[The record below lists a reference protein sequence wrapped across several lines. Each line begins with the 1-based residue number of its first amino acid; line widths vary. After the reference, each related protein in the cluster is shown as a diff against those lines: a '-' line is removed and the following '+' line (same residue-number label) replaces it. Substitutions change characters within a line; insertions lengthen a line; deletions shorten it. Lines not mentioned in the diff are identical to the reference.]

1 MSSCFNAPL
10 IGGGTRHRCGGFG
23 SRDLGLLNVLGTSCG
38 RRDAIELAMSSR
50 MLQAMHSSLKFCSL
64 RDYDKWD
71 EVHDLLTS
79 ADGWFTKGL
88 DILDLKESTTVLGL
102 AS

>member
-1 MSSCFNAPL
+1 
-10 IGGGTRHRCGGFG
+10 
-23 SRDLGLLNVLGTSCG
+23 
-38 RRDAIELAMSSR
+38 
-50 MLQAMHSSLKFCSL
+50 MLQVMHSSLKFCSL
-64 RDYDKWD
+64 RDWDKWD